1 MMWRALMLLV
11 LVPVFSAGADPSPDA
26 AQLYRDGEI
35 AFDQAHYDDALVAW
49 QRSYDLSHAPKL
61 FYNLAQAH
69 RLRARPGDC
78 ARARAQYQS
87 FVQLVAEPSPHVDG
101 DEWSWANKYIAQLAT
116 CASPPS
122 GDSTTH
128 DQSLRN
134 RQIAVVAIGAGGL
147 ALLATGMYLGHHAS
161 ILGDE
166 VTSECANSC
175 DWAQW
180 SPKDAAGRR
189 DSTLGWTFDTLGV
202 VALAGSAALY
212 WFGVHD
218 AELQVAPVAT
228 RSHESGAV
236 VTWSRSW

>member
-1 MMWRALMLLV
+1 MRRAALIVLVLAQRAL
-11 LVPVFSAGADPSPDA
+11 ADPSPDA
-26 AQLYRDGEI
+26 AQLSRDGQAAME
-35 AFDQAHYDDALVAW
+35 QAHYDDAIEAW
-49 QRSYDLSHAPKL
+49 QRSYDLSHAPL
-61 FYNLAQAH
+61 LLYDLAQAY
-69 RLRARPGDC
+69 RVRARPGDC
-78 ARARAQYQS
+78 ARARTLYQS
-87 FVQLVAEPSPHVDG
+87 FVPLVEPSPERLYAEG
-101 DEWSWANKYIAQLAT
+101 YIAQLAA

-122 GDSTTH
+122 SASTH
-128 DQSLRN
+128 DQSIRN
-134 RQIAVVAIGAGGL
+134 HQIAVVAIGAGGI
-147 ALLATGMYLGHHAS
+147 ALFATGIYFGHHAS

-166 VTSECANSC
+166 VTSDCASNC
-175 DWAQW
+175 DWANE

-236 VTWSRSW
+236 LTWSRLW